1 MHGLA
6 RILCL
11 TAVAPILVSACAA
24 IPSGGP
30 PATPVAV
37 RTATVTPGS
46 ITGAIVYSGNVTSR
60 NRVSV
65 LPKIAG
71 QITVLNVDV
80 GSPVKKGDVIAELDH
95 AALDAQ
101 VDQARAALAAAQ
113 AKLAQI
119 QAGPRP
125 ETVAQAEAN
134 LRSAKAALA
143 AIEQGGRPENVQAAQ
158 GNLDAAIAKLNG
170 LKQGRAEMIAQ
181 ARANLASAEARLQ
194 QLKDGPTADQI
205 REAQLAVEQAKD
217 AAYAADVQKDA
228 ACNPAA
234 PQALCKAAQ
243 AAAFA
248 AHTGVDQAQA
258 HLKTLTDPPTAT
270 QLAQAQAAVD
280 AARAQLAMAE
290 QPGSASDIAAAAG
303 AVEAARAQ
311 LALARAPY
319 TSADLAKAQ
328 AAVDVAQQQL
338 ELARKPYTKQD
349 EAAAQA
355 AVQQAQA
362 ALEAALVARDQALI
376 KAPIDGVVAQ
386 KLLSVGAMAAPTTP
400 IVTIIDPHVDVT
412 VNVDTQY
419 ANQIHP
425 DQSATIIADVLG
437 GKSIPARVTAV
448 APAVDPQTRTVMVRV
463 TPTDPSAGLKD
474 GMLVRVSL
482 ATATHQGVLTVP
494 STAVVN
500 RGGQSQV
507 FVVVNGIATP
517 RTVSIGLSD
526 GSRTEITSGLKA
538 GDTIVVSG
546 QDRLTDAQPVIV
558 QP

>member
-234 PQALCKAAQ
+234 PQARVKPPRAGPSARQPAA
-243 AAAFA
+243 
-248 AHTGVDQAQA
+248 DQ
-258 HLKTLTDPPTAT
+258 LRPPLRPPTVPPPAT
-270 QLAQAQAAVD
+270 SWP
-280 AARAQLAMAE
+280 RPRPRSM
-290 QPGSASDIAAAAG
+290 P
-303 AVEAARAQ
+303 
-311 LALARAPY
+311 P
-319 TSADLAKAQ
+319 
-328 AAVDVAQQQL
+328 
-338 ELARKPYTKQD
+338 
-349 EAAAQA
+349 
-355 AVQQAQA
+355 
-362 ALEAALVARDQALI
+362 
-376 KAPIDGVVAQ
+376 
-386 KLLSVGAMAAPTTP
+386 
-400 IVTIIDPHVDVT
+400 
-412 VNVDTQY
+412 
-419 ANQIHP
+419 
-425 DQSATIIADVLG
+425 VL
-437 GKSIPARVTAV
+437 
-448 APAVDPQTRTVMVRV
+448 
-463 TPTDPSAGLKD
+463 
-474 GMLVRVSL
+474 
-482 ATATHQGVLTVP
+482 
-494 STAVVN
+494 
-500 RGGQSQV
+500 
-507 FVVVNGIATP
+507 
-517 RTVSIGLSD
+517 
-526 GSRTEITSGLKA
+526 
-538 GDTIVVSG
+538 
-546 QDRLTDAQPVIV
+546 
-558 QP
+558 